1 MWITI
6 VLAPIIKFFLHQI
19 IYLPGN
25 SPHHAWVLTA
35 NSKNS
40 HGLQPDV
47 LQYNLSKKVIR
58 YSTVLTCRKIPM
70 SPAVPVNRCKNCIL
84 NQFYLDCPCHLDQLH
99 LQLRP
104 LRKRKIKKQSVIVTQ
119 SKFITYNWLS
129 NSYQINQTNLFPQQC
144 KSVSPVNKSPALW
157 LLPDVMVSTLEGF
170 CQSDQL
176 HAKGANAS
184 TLKKAITSIYHH
196 ILRKASK
203 HTIRM
208 KASFL

>member
-1 MWITI
+1 
-6 VLAPIIKFFLHQI
+6 
-19 IYLPGN
+19 
-25 SPHHAWVLTA
+25 
-35 NSKNS
+35 
-40 HGLQPDV
+40 
-47 LQYNLSKKVIR
+47 
-58 YSTVLTCRKIPM
+58 M
-70 SPAVPVNRCKNCIL
+70 SPAVPVNRCKNCRL

-104 LRKRKIKKQSVIVTQ
+104 LRKRKRKKQSVIVTH

-129 NSYQINQTNLFPQQC
+129 NSYQINQINLFPQQC
-144 KSVSPVNKSPALW
+144 KSVSPVNKCPALW

-196 ILRKASK
+196 NYFKKSIKTHNQNEGFISVTELRSSCSNIKMGSIHPLCDWGLWEK
-203 HTIRM
+203 CE
-208 KASFL
+208 